1 MPQSH
6 LRYSVRGVDRKEPAR
21 DMKSEGYQLQ
31 QSQYQLSFVPPDYVS
46 TTGGIQ
52 LDSKTISHANR
63 FVSGSVPQYGWAIS
77 YDESSDIFRGSVQLP
92 QCIIPGISRVPFEFH
107 ATLGQAPRGH
117 LFLQISNCTILLK
130 SKNFQYA
137 SSVDM
142 MLNMAPCLCITGHK
156 LKDCNTG

>member
-21 DMKSEGYQLQ
+21 DIKSEEYQLQ

-63 FVSGSVPQYGWAIS
+63 FVSGSVPQCGWAIS

-92 QCIIPGISRVPFEFH
+92 V
-107 ATLGQAPRGH
+107 
-117 LFLQISNCTILLK
+117 
-130 SKNFQYA
+130 Y
-137 SSVDM
+137 
-142 MLNMAPCLCITGHK
+142 
-156 LKDCNTG
+156 NTGYFKGPFWVPRDPRPGTPRALVLANIKLN